1 MLKFSSGVAISLKVG
16 IYNIMGTKVADLIKK
31 SYKPGIYTE
40 KLDLRDI
47 EPGVYILEFDDGVT
61 KSHEKITITK

>member
-1 MLKFSSGVAISLKVG
+1 
-16 IYNIMGTKVADLIKK
+16 MGTKVADLIKK